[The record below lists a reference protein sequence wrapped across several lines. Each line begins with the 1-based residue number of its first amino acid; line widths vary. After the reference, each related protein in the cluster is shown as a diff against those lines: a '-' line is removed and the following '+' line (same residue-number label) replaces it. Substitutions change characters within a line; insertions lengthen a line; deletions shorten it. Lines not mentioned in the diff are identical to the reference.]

1 MARKYPSNLTAGR
14 LYNNSIT
21 IGGHTTTTTPNILHT
36 GSQITTT
43 SGSIYIGGI
52 CGSTIAG
59 YYNFPDSFIEI
70 LGKTFSLTEYLGND
84 VKILLASVDFHGIGF
99 WKSAKKMNMKTFS
112 LQKDIQEFLDAE
124 LKRFERS
131 EKIKSTLKDDNS

>member
-1 MARKYPSNLTAGR
+1 MAINSSNLTAGSHP
-14 LYNNSIT
+14 NSIT
-21 IGGHTTTTTPNILHT
+21 ITNGHTTTTATNIIHT
-36 GSQITTT
+36 GSQTA
-43 SGSIYIGGI
+43 GGNLYIGGS

-59 YYNFPDSFIEI
+59 HYNFPIADTFIEI
-70 LGKTFSLTEYLGND
+70 LGKSFSLTEYLGND

-112 LQKDIQEFLDAE
+112 LQRDIEEFLESE

-131 EKIKSTLKDDNS
+131 EKIKATLKDDNS